1 MTWCCMAKLLL
12 LTPGLPFP
20 PMQGT
25 ALRNWGIISGLA
37 PRHHITLLSFAR
49 TAGAAAPELLAA
61 CERVVLVPQP
71 ARSAFARL
79 ATLALST
86 QPDLALRL
94 SSPLYAQHLR
104 TLLAAEDY
112 DVIQMEGLELGCYMP
127 MLRAYKQR
135 HPAARIIYD
144 AHNAETMLQHSVVAA
159 ETDNPARWLAAAYSR
174 AQLPRLQRFERAVCS
189 SADAITCVAAAD
201 AIALQALFPAAQPV
215 LVPNGIWLR
224 DYPQLPPTTET
235 QKPQLLFT
243 GKMDYRPNVDGV
255 LWFASSVLPLV
266 QRAVPGAEFVVA
278 GRDPAPAVQRLAGD
292 AGVRVTGELADM
304 RPCMA
309 AASVYVVP
317 LRMGGGTRFKIL
329 EAMAQARPVVS
340 TRIGA
345 AGFAV
350 SHQRE
355 LMIADSPAAM
365 AEAIIQLL
373 QEPAKCRALC
383 STAWAFVSQKHDW
396 SAILPALEAVY
407 AAPRI

>member
-1 MTWCCMAKLLL
+1 MAKLLL

-20 PMQGT
+20 PMQGS

-37 PRHHITLLSFAR
+37 ARHRITLLSFAR
-49 TAGAAAPELLAA
+49 TAAAAAPELLAA

-71 ARSAFARL
+71 QRSIAARL
-79 ATLALST
+79 ATLALSA

-94 SSPLYAQHLR
+94 SSRQYAHQLQA
-104 TLLAAEDY
+104 LLAAADFA
-112 DVIQMEGLELGCYMP
+112 VIQVEGLELGRYMP
-127 MLRAYKQR
+127 MLRAYQQR

-144 AHNAETMLQHSVVAA
+144 AHNAEVLLQQSAAMVAVR
-159 ETDNPARWLAAAYSR
+159 NPAHWLAAAYSR
-174 AQLPRLQRFERAVCS
+174 IQLPRLQRFERAVCA
-189 SADAITCVAAAD
+189 SADAITCVSAAD
-201 AIALQALFPAAQPV
+201 AAALRALHSSAQPV

-224 DYPQLPPTTET
+224 DYPQLPAPLET
-235 QKPQLLFT
+235 HPPQLLFT

-407 AAPRI
+407 AAPRA